1 MLTTKDDRTE
11 EQKQTH
17 TCLIKGYD
25 TFLSG
30 WPSCY
35 DHSYAAWACKLAD
48 SDKVLKWVKS
58 RSDMLNVRIVSDNYR
73 PAARNGKSHYHI
85 YAVTENHPALKG
97 F

>member
-11 EQKQTH
+11 EQRQTH
-17 TCLIKGYD
+17 TCLIKGCD

-30 WPSCY
+30 WGPY
-35 DHSYAAWACKLAD
+35 DHSYAAWACKLKD
-48 SDKVLKWVKS
+48 KEKVLDWVKS
-58 RSDMLNVRIVSDNYR
+58 RSDMQNVRIVSDDYR
-73 PAARNGKSHYHI
+73 PSACNSKSHYHI